1 MNPLRPRHATVILI
15 LALVVLAPIAG
26 IWQKNRVETTFHR
39 IAGLRERIA
48 RLEDASA
55 REEIAIRQLSAI
67 DRIEPLAETR
77 LGLAVGAPD
86 AKVYLPI
93 PAPPAA
99 DPSRAERG
107 FDLVVA
113 AVRDGIDWALPGNAA
128 RAGN

>member
-1 MNPLRPRHATVILI
+1 MNPLRPRHAAVIL
-15 LALVVLAPIAG
+15 LLTLVVLAPIAG

-39 IAGLRERIA
+39 IADLRERIA

-55 REEIAIRQLSAI
+55 REEIAIRGLSAI
-67 DRIEPLAETR
+67 ERIEPLAQSR

-93 PAPPAA
+93 PPLPAVE
-99 DPSRAERG
+99 PSRAERG
-107 FDLVVA
+107 FDLLVA

-128 RAGN
+128 RAGD